1 MEVPVLAGNYN
12 FTIDQGAHFERV
24 VSITNSSDEPFD
36 LTDYTARM
44 QIRTEIDSADV
55 VISLTTEN
63 GGITLGG
70 EEGTITLVIL
80 AEDTADITSDGV
92 YDIEIIDDQDR
103 VFRVLKGKIRLEPE
117 VTR

>member
-1 MEVPVLAGNYN
+1 MLAGNYN

-24 VSITNSSDEPFD
+24 VTIRNSDDELFD
-36 LTDYTARM
+36 LTGYTARM
-44 QIRTEIDSADV
+44 QIRTEIDAEDT
-55 VISLTTEN
+55 VIELTTEN
-63 GGITLGG
+63 GGITLGD

-80 AEDTADITSDGV
+80 SEDTAEITSDGV
-92 YDIEIIDDQDR
+92 YDIEIIDETDR